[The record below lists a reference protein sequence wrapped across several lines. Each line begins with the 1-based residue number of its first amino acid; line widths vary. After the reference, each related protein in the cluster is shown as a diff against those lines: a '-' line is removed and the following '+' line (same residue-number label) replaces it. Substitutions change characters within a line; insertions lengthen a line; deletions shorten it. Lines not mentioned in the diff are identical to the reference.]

1 MNILPLQVTV
11 KFSFDQN
18 NQIKP
23 MNRTAE
29 GGIVCTALCRVEI
42 SCEVVQ
48 RVGGRSDGRL
58 KVLCLH

>member
-11 KFSFDQN
+11 KFSFDQH

-29 GGIVCTALCRVEI
+29 GGIGDTALCRVEV

-48 RVGGRSDGRL
+48 TVGKRSDGRL

>member
-11 KFSFDQN
+11 KFSFDQH

-29 GGIVCTALCRVEI
+29 GGIEGTALCRVEV

-48 RVGGRSDGRL
+48 RVGERSDGRL
-58 KVLCLH
+58 KAFCLH

>member
-1 MNILPLQVTV
+1 M
-11 KFSFDQN
+11 KFSFDQH
-18 NQIKP
+18 NQTKP

-29 GGIVCTALCRVEI
+29 GGIGDTALCRVEV

-48 RVGGRSDGRL
+48 TVGKRSDGRL